1 MGLELFN
8 TLTKKREEFRPA
20 QPPQVKLYTCGP
32 TVYDYAHIG
41 NFRYFVFVDVL
52 RRYLEFRGYAVTHV
66 MNITDVEDKIIR
78 KVKESGKSAREVTT
92 FYTQEFLR
100 DLDTLRIRRP
110 THLPFATEHIAE
122 IIAIIAK
129 LVERGVAYQA
139 SDGSVY
145 FSIAKFPRYG
155 QLKKFD
161 ADKMRQ
167 GERVKKDEYDKESAM
182 DFALWKA
189 WDADDGEVAWD
200 SPWGRGRP
208 GWHIEC
214 SAMSMKYLGNTFDMH
229 CGGEDLIFPHHEDE
243 IAQSEAATGET
254 PFARFW
260 VHCAFLLVEGQ
271 KMSKSLGN
279 FYTLRDLLAKGL
291 DARAIRYALVSAH
304 YREQLNFTVDGVSA
318 AKGAL
323 VRIDEMLL
331 KLRELAG
338 NAAAGESNSGS
349 ASVPLASEQSPT
361 TPSPH
366 SPNAAKLL
374 HDFQTAM
381 DDDLNSSAAFG
392 AVFEFVRETNKRIA
406 EKKIS
411 AAEAAALLRAWKKLD
426 GVLGL
431 GMPQTS
437 DVPAEIQ
444 QLLEQR
450 QAARKAKD
458 FKRADAVR
466 DELKSKGWV
475 IEDTPQGARLKKV

>member
-1 MGLELFN
+1 MALELFN
-8 TLTKKREEFRPA
+8 TLTKQREEFRPA

-78 KVKESGKSAREVTT
+78 KAKETGKSAKEITA

-100 DLDTLRIRRP
+100 DLDSLRIRRP
-110 THLPFATEHIAE
+110 THLPRATEHIAE
-122 IIAIIAK
+122 IIALIAK
-129 LVERGVAYQA
+129 LMERGVAYQA

-161 ADKMRQ
+161 ADQMRQ
-167 GERVKKDEYDKESAM
+167 GQRVKKDEYDKESVV

-189 WDADDGEVAWD
+189 WDADDGDVAWD

-214 SAMSMKYLGNTFDMH
+214 SAMSMKYLGNSFDMH

-243 IAQSEAATGET
+243 LAQSEAATGQT
-254 PFARFW
+254 PLARFW

-291 DARAIRYALVSAH
+291 DARAIRYALISAH
-304 YREQLNFTVDGVSA
+304 YREPLNFTVDGVNA
-318 AKGAL
+318 AKAAL
-323 VRIDEMLL
+323 ARIDEMLL
-331 KLRELAG
+331 KLRQLAG
-338 NAAAGESNSGS
+338 DAAAGES
-349 ASVPLASEQSPT
+349 
-361 TPSPH
+361 
-366 SPNAAKLL
+366 AAADKLL
-374 HDFQTAM
+374 ADFQTAM
-381 DDDLNSSAAFG
+381 DDDLNSSAALG
-392 AVFEFVRETNKRIA
+392 AVFEFVRQTNRRLAQKTLC
-406 EKKIS
+406 
-411 AAEAAALLRAWKKLD
+411 AAEAAALLRAWERLD

-431 GMPQTS
+431 GMPQTN
-437 DVPAEIQ
+437 DVPAEIRS
-444 QLLEQR
+444 LLEQR

-458 FKRADAVR
+458 FKRADALR
-466 DELKSKGWV
+466 DELKAKGWI
-475 IEDTPQGARLKKV
+475 IEDTPQGARLKKA

>member
-1 MGLELFN
+1 MALELFN
-8 TLTKKREEFRPA
+8 TLTRKREEFLPKN
-20 QPPQVKLYTCGP
+20 PPQVKLYTCGP

-41 NFRYFVFVDVL
+41 NFRYFVFVDLL
-52 RRYLEFRGYAVTHV
+52 RRYLEFRGYTVTHV

-78 KVKESGKSAREVTT
+78 RAQQEKKPATEITA

-110 THLPFATEHIAE
+110 THLPFATEHIPE
-122 IIAIIAK
+122 IIAIIQK
-129 LVERGVAYQA
+129 LIERGVAYQA
-139 SDGSVY
+139 PDKSIY

-161 ADKMRQ
+161 AEHMRQ

-189 WDADDGEVAWD
+189 WDADDGDVAWD

-271 KMSKSLGN
+271 KMSKSKGN
-279 FYTLRDLLAKGL
+279 FYTLRDLLTKGL
-291 DARAIRYALVSAH
+291 DARAIRHALVSAH
-304 YREQLNFTVDGVSA
+304 YREQLNFTVEGVHA
-318 AKGAL
+318 AKAAL

-331 KLRELAG
+331 KLHELTGGGKEERMGEREKG
-338 NAAAGESNSGS
+338 RVGESAAAE
-349 ASVPLASEQSPT
+349 
-361 TPSPH
+361 
-366 SPNAAKLL
+366 KLL
-374 HDFQTAM
+374 ADFQTAM
-381 DDDLNSSAAFG
+381 DDDLNSSAAF
-392 AVFEFVRETNKRIA
+392 AALFEFVRETNKRIA

-411 AAEAAALLRAWKKLD
+411 AREAQALLAAWEKLD

-431 GMPQTS
+431 GMPQS
-437 DVPAEIQ
+437 SEAPPEIQ

-450 QAARKAKD
+450 QQARKAKD
-458 FKRADAVR
+458 FKRADQLR
-466 DELKSKGWV
+466 DELKAKGWL
-475 IEDTPQGARLKKV
+475 IEDTPQGARLKKL